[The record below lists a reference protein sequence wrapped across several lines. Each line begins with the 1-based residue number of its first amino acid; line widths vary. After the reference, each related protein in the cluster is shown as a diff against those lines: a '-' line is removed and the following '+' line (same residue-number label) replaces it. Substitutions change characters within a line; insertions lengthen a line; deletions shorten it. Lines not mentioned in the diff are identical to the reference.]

1 MVSDPRFSSSSSS
14 SKREFIFSGPLYPIR
29 TEKVTKKRSSL
40 LMAVQRAESSCLP
53 AMVEH
58 GKLPVTVYTIN
69 QAKGI
74 KAVEVTKEAKRREM
88 CECSDVQ
95 KREGLLTAKRRK
107 LAS

>member
-1 MVSDPRFSSSSSS
+1 MTNVSPPPAQAV
-14 SKREFIFSGPLYPIR
+14 KEFIFSGLLYPIR
-29 TEKVTKKRSSL
+29 TEKVTKKRSCL

-74 KAVEVTKEAKRREM
+74 KAVEVTKEAKRRET
-88 CECSDVQ
+88 CECSDSQ

>member
-1 MVSDPRFSSSSSS
+1 
-14 SKREFIFSGPLYPIR
+14 
-29 TEKVTKKRSSL
+29 
-40 LMAVQRAESSCLP
+40 MAVQRAGSSCLP

-74 KAVEVTKEAKRREM
+74 KAVEVTKEAKRRET

-95 KREGLLTAKRRK
+95 KREGLLTAKRK
-107 LAS
+107 EAS